1 LSRFV
6 VDCSIALSWCFE
18 DEAATETDILLDR
31 VREEGGVVPGL
42 WHLELANVL
51 LQAEKRRRITAE
63 DVATRL
69 RLIAD
74 LPILTD
80 QETTARAWQDILSI
94 ARVERLTTY
103 DAAYLEL
110 AIRLGAA
117 LLTKDDALIQ
127 AAQRRGIVT
136 LP

>member
-1 LSRFV
+1 MSRLV
-6 VDCSIALSWCFE
+6 IDCSIALSWCFE
-18 DEAATETDILLDR
+18 DESAEETDALLDR

-51 LQAEKRRRITAE
+51 LQAERRRRISAE
-63 DVATRL
+63 DAATRL

-80 QETTARAWQDILSI
+80 QETTTRAWHDILSI
-94 ARVERLTTY
+94 ARVEGVTTY

-110 AIRLGAA
+110 AIRLGAS

-127 AAQRRGIVT
+127 AARRRGVVA